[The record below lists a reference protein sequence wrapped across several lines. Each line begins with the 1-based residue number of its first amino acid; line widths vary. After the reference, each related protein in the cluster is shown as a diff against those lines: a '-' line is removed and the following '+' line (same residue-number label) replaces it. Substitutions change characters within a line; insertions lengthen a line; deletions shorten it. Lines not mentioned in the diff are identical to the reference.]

1 MLKRVSARLS
11 VGRVPTRDYRR
22 TRIGLGALLVLL
34 SACGGGDDRVEGTLE
49 VRIAKL
55 ADGGTK
61 TNYLIKFD
69 GQRAQTLVAEP
80 SYLEGLTSGDRI
92 AVRGAFGE
100 KDGRSRFVAESVELA
115 TESVASVS
123 AALLPAAAATSTF
136 RLAALMVHWG
146 SPDEMTVED
155 MRSRVFS
162 GETSTAAYY
171 WESSYESHDLTGDVF
186 GWYQIPSPGNCDEE
200 AIAEGAQNAA
210 EQAGV
215 DLESYDQ
222 ILYYFPQTDACQW
235 SGLGAVGQPTD
246 PSGGSWYN
254 GSAGCVV
261 LAQEIGHNYGLAHSR
276 LCMGDLPEGEECSN
290 FDEYGDVFC
299 PLGRGCYQMN
309 AVQKGL
315 MGWFDGCNIVTAG
328 ASASFDILPLEM
340 PTDGL
345 QALRV
350 ERAEGRYFYI
360 ENRQPLGKFDLVR
373 NGGQSSTQNSV
384 FEGVLIH
391 EGPEVQPFP
400 RRGGARNPYLIDVS
414 PGDDQRDSALRV
426 GDSYTSPEGI
436 VITLSA
442 KSDASATV
450 SITAPNGTGDP
461 TCMDG
466 TVYDG
471 DTPATSGG
479 TGGMGGAAGSGG
491 MAGVGGGGA
500 TQDCSELMEW
510 AAGTTQMNVQH
521 GGNAYRCTN
530 ASACSSFNQ
539 VSLYE
544 PGVGSAWASAW
555 ELLGSCMAAGQGG
568 AAGAGG
574 IAGAGAGG
582 LAGAG
587 GAMAGAAG
595 AAAGGLAGTG
605 GLSGGT
611 AGAATVA
618 GGTAGTLPGG
628 AAGVAGASGGA
639 AGSAGAGGAV
649 GGLGGASAGVP
660 PTPSAPA
667 DDSGCGCR
675 TAGDPRGAHG
685 KTLLAALG
693 LGLLFVR
700 RRAQRH
706 SIGQRRG

>member
-1 MLKRVSARLS
+1 MLKRDSARRS
-11 VGRVPTRDYRR
+11 VGGVPTRDYQR
-22 TRIGLGALLVLL
+22 TRIGLGALLVFL

-49 VRIAKL
+49 VRIAKF
-55 ADGGTK
+55 ADGGST
-61 TNYLIKFD
+61 THYLIKFD
-69 GQRAQTLVAEP
+69 GQRAQDLVAEP
-80 SYLEGLTSGDRI
+80 SYFEGLTSGDRI
-92 AVRGAFGE
+92 AVRGVADE
-100 KDGRSRFVAESVELA
+100 KNGRSRFVAESVELV
-115 TESVASVS
+115 TESVSSVS
-123 AALLPAAAATSTF
+123 APLLPAAPATNTF

-146 SPDEMTVED
+146 SPDEMTVEE
-155 MRSRVFS
+155 MRTRVFS

-171 WESSYESHDLTGDVF
+171 WESSYETHDLTGDVF
-186 GWYQIPSPGNCDEE
+186 GWYQIPSPGNCDEN
-200 AIAEGAQNAA
+200 AIAEGAEEAA
-210 EQAGV
+210 TQAGV

-276 LCMGDLPEGEECSN
+276 LCMEELPAGEECSEY
-290 FDEYGDVFC
+290 DEYGDVFC

-315 MGWFDGCNIVTAG
+315 MGWFDGCNIVTVG
-328 ASASFDILPLEM
+328 ASASFDILPLEL

-350 ERAEGRYFYI
+350 ERGEGRYFYV
-360 ENRQPLGKFDLVR
+360 ENREPLGKFDLVR
-373 NGGQSSTQNSV
+373 SGGQGSAQNSV

-414 PGDDQRDSALRV
+414 PDDDQRDSSLKV
-426 GDSYTSPEGI
+426 NESYTSPEGI
-436 VITLSA
+436 VITLTA
-442 KSDASATV
+442 KSDTSATV

-471 DTPATSGG
+471 DTPPTSGG
-479 TGGMGGAAGSGG
+479 TGGLGGAAGSAG
-491 MAGVGGGGA
+491 MAGAGGGGT
-500 TQDCSELMEW
+500 TQDCSTLMAW
-510 AAGTTQMNVQH
+510 AAGTTQTNVQH

-539 VSLYE
+539 VGLYE

-555 ELLGSCMAAGQGG
+555 ELLGSCMTAGQGG
-568 AAGAGG
+568 SAGAGG
-574 IAGAGAGG
+574 IAGAGGVAGAGGAIAGAAGAGAGG
-582 LAGAG
+582 LAGG
-587 GAMAGAAG
+587 VSGGAAG
-595 AAAGGLAGTG
+595 TAGT
-605 GLSGGT
+605 S
-611 AGAATVA
+611 A
-618 GGTAGTLPGG
+618 GGTAGMLAGG
-628 AAGVAGASGGA
+628 AAGLAGVSGGA
-639 AGSAGAGGAV
+639 AATAGAGGAV

-660 PTPSAPA
+660 TTPATTPVT

-675 TAGDPRGAHG
+675 TAGDPRGANE

-706 SIGQRRG
+706 SIGQRLR